1 MARNP
6 DSLTKHLIPEDNDKL
21 DLGNAVQVFR
31 TIFVNG
37 LQSASGLTIT
47 NPLLLAAGTAALP
60 SLTFAGDV
68 DTGFYHPAADAT
80 GFAAA
85 GAARMQLSG
94 EMVLGSGFGV
104 GWSSTA
110 APVVGTFDTMI
121 SRDSAGVLKV
131 TTNGTTLGTLNAGT
145 MNVLAG
151 ASATGTTRVGG
162 TLNAN
167 ITPVGNVTT
176 GDDTLMSYTLPAN
189 AMDATGRGVRIIAW
203 GTTAN
208 NANAKAVRLYFG
220 ATTLGAVAMT
230 VSQANT
236 WRYVA
241 EVLRVDA
248 TTQTASEWFI
258 QYGTTI
264 LHETN
269 ITAPGETLSSAVV
282 IKVTGEGV
290 DTDDI
295 TQSGMIVEFFN

>member
-131 TTNGTTLGTLNAGT
+131 TPNGRTLGTLNAGA

-151 ASATGTTRVGG
+151 ASSTGTTRVGG
-162 TLNAN
+162 TLNTN

-176 GDDTLMSYTLPAN
+176 GEETLMSYTLPAN
-189 AMDATGRGVRIIAW
+189 AMDAAGRGVRITAW

-208 NANAKAVRLYFG
+208 NINAKVVRLYFG
-220 ATTLGAVAMT
+220 GAIGT
-230 VSQANT
+230 ISLTGSQANT
-236 WRYVA
+236 GRFVS
-241 EVLRVDA
+241 EVLRTGA
-248 TTQTASEWFI
+248 TTQIASVWFI
-258 QYGTTI
+258 QSGTT
-264 LHETN
+264 LQHGTS
-269 ITAPGETLSSAVV
+269 ITTPGETLSSAVT
-282 IKVTGEGV
+282 IQVTGEGV
-290 DTDDI
+290 ATDDI
-295 TQSGMIVEFFN
+295 TQSGM